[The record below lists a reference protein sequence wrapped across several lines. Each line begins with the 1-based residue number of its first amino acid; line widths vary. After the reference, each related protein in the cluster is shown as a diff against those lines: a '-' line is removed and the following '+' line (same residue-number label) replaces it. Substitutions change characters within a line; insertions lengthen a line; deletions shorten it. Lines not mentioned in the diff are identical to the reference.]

1 MEKQGYKKPMT
12 LGPILGS
19 GGLAMMIP
27 PSGLAVL
34 LGAIAQVS
42 IGRILMAIVIPGFV
56 MAVVYAAYIIIRCWL
71 QPSIAPV
78 YEVEHITWSEKIGD
92 MVKYVLPQG
101 LVIFLVVGV
110 IFIGVATPS
119 EAAATGAVGT
129 VFLAF
134 CYRKMSWKVIKDSIK
149 GTVGVTGMIFLI
161 IAGATAFSQILAF
174 SGATIGLA
182 DMVTNLP
189 VPPIVIIMVMM
200 LAILFLGGFLDVV
213 AIMMIT
219 LPIFIPVVEGLGY
232 SLVWFCV
239 LFLLNIEMAMTTP
252 PFGMS
257 LFVMKGVASSDTRM
271 KDIYLAGF
279 PFLGCD
285 MLVMA
290 LLLIF
295 PGVALWLPGLMQ

>member
-1 MEKQGYKKPMT
+1 
-12 LGPILGS
+12 
-19 GGLAMMIP
+19 
-27 PSGLAVL
+27 
-34 LGAIAQVS
+34 
-42 IGRILMAIVIPGFV
+42 
-56 MAVVYAAYIIIRCWL
+56 
-71 QPSIAPV
+71 
-78 YEVEHITWSEKIGD
+78 
-92 MVKYVLPQG
+92 
-101 LVIFLVVGV
+101 
-110 IFIGVATPS
+110 
-119 EAAATGAVGT
+119 
-129 VFLAF
+129 
-134 CYRKMSWKVIKDSIK
+134 
-149 GTVGVTGMIFLI
+149 
-161 IAGATAFSQILAF
+161 
-174 SGATIGLA
+174 
-182 DMVTNLP
+182 
-189 VPPIVIIMVMM
+189 MVMM

-295 PGVALWLPGLMQ
+295 PGLALWLPGLMQ